1 MSETNI
7 LLESGTN
14 ELEIVE
20 FYLDELKP
28 TGTYRGYYGIN
39 VAKVLEIIQMPE
51 LTEMPEASHSSVLG
65 AFNLRDEIIPL
76 VDLAGWLGKNKDE
89 GEEAPK
95 IIVTEFNRTKS
106 AFLVSGVT
114 RIHRINWREVEAP
127 TGYVSSLT
135 VNSIT
140 GVVKFRDRLVFI
152 LDMEK
157 ICMDLNPDQPPVQ
170 EPPEA
175 VKQEIKTR
183 NVKAL
188 LADDSNMAR
197 KMIAGVLE
205 KAGFH
210 IHAVENGELAWQY
223 LLGCKRRA
231 AEQGRP
237 ITDFVEIVVS
247 DIEMP
252 VKDGHTLT
260 RGIKEDHVLRDLP
273 VVLCSSIITETLH
286 HKGIAVGADAPG
298 LQGRTRRTRPPGT
311 LPAQKERPCPGVT
324 PF

>member
-20 FYLDELKP
+20 FYLDEERP
-28 TGTYRGYYGIN
+28 SGQYRGYYGIN

-51 LTEMPEASHSSVLG
+51 LTEMPEVSHPSVLG

-76 VDLAGWLGKNKDE
+76 VDLVGWLKKKRVE
-89 GEEAPK
+89 TEAPK

-114 RIHRINWREVEAP
+114 RIHRINWNEVEAP

-140 GVVKFRDRLVFI
+140 GVVKFPQRIVFI

-170 EPPEA
+170 EAPEP
-175 VKQEIKTR
+175 VRQEIQNR
-183 NVKAL
+183 EVKAL
-188 LADDSNMAR
+188 LADDSSMAR
-197 KMIAGVLE
+197 KMIAGILE

-210 IHAVENGELAWQY
+210 VHAVENGELAWQY
-223 LLGCKRRA
+223 LLNSRRKA
-231 AEQGRP
+231 SEQGRP
-237 ITDFVEIVVS
+237 LTDFVEIVVS

-260 RGIKEDHVLRDLP
+260 RGIKEDPTLRQLP

-286 HKGIAVGADAPG
+286 HKGIAVGADDQVSKAELGELVPRIFA
-298 LQGRTRRTRPPGT
+298 LLRQGV
-311 LPAQKERPCPGVT
+311 PAEA
-324 PF
+324 